1 MGIHGCA
8 EDKETNDDPVVGA
21 SERVGGKQHLC
32 AKVCESACKQ
42 LQLSACVRACVRA
55 CRLTWGRQRSS
66 DRRRIR
72 PAIHKYT

>member
-32 AKVCESACKQ
+32 AKVCESA
-42 LQLSACVRACVRA
+42 RARV
-55 CRLTWGRQRSS
+55 SN
-66 DRRRIR
+66 
-72 PAIHKYT
+72 